1 MENDEN
7 LIEVEK
13 LKYRP
18 FTKFCMSIGAV
29 PSSYL
34 ASMTLPE
41 QILWLSSYVEKQVI
55 PAVNNNAEAVEELQ
69 DLYVE
74 LHDYVEHYFDNL
86 NVQQEINNKLD
97 EMAEDGTLTTLIG
110 NYVQPLIDNQ
120 NAIIAN
126 QTQTIQGLQTNVN
139 TFEDSVNDT
148 LNLLNVKINAI
159 PSGNPIAVSST
170 SAMTD
175 TTKIYVLTTN
185 GYWYYYN
192 GTSFVQGGVYQ
203 SSSIDDVID
212 DLKYRDDARVN
223 AILNGDIKLYK
234 GPSSPGQI
242 SDSTGEYSTKISTD
256 LQASPYYIPVEI
268 GKTYRV
274 TIATNGPLYN
284 IYYYDANKQFIGSQ
298 FPNNAMVTTQTVFTN
313 SNYGY
318 IRIGSWKSGN
328 SPLVFE
334 ERIIISEVTD
344 FIPLNTQRKG
354 MIVSS
359 GAININT
366 SSGKLITG
374 SNTYIICGNG
384 LNYDIS
390 NKEYDISSYLSSGG
404 WCRYNY
410 QTDTIDRSPSE
421 TTISIGAIWNNGAK
435 IDLFVQD
442 NSTLLIDGIPYQVS
456 SEYIDKNLLCL
467 GDSMTYGTGTT
478 TIYYQYL
485 NRNLGKFTTTNYG
498 VGGSSITPKTGDF
511 PEWDT
516 AESFLERYSSMSNN
530 GDVIIVFGGV
540 NDWVT
545 GRALGTM
552 SSTDTYTFYGAMKSL
567 CDGLIDKYPNKQI
580 VFFTS
585 PQNDY
590 VYRKASI
597 PEDNQYYNNV
607 DGYNR
612 LGLKLEDYTKAMKEV
627 CDVYGIPCDRLD
639 TKCWYGLSGQ
649 LQDGT
654 ISSDGLHPN
663 ANGHKIIAKN
673 MANFIKNNR

>member
-1 MENDEN
+1 MSDNNINFDYKNLTPFKWFILENFPFIEDSIDTLTNYGLFCKLGEEINKNRDSIN
-7 LIEVEK
+7 LIGE
-13 LKYRP
+13 
-18 FTKFCMSIGAV
+18 
-29 PSSYL
+29 
-34 ASMTLPE
+34 
-41 QILWLSSYVEKQVI
+41 
-55 PAVNNNAEAVEELQ
+55 NAETLTNAFNA
-69 DLYVE
+69 
-74 LHDYVEHYFDNL
+74 LHDYVENYFDNL
-86 NVQQEINNKLD
+86 DVQEEINNKLD
-97 EMAEDGTLTTLIG
+97 DLVEDGTLTNLIKA
-110 NYVQPLIDNQ
+110 YLQPIVDEQ
-120 NAIIAN
+120 NASISA
-126 QTQTIQGLQTNVN
+126 LESNVER
-139 TFEDSVNDT
+139 FENSVNDT
-148 LNLLNVKINAI
+148 VNLLNTKLNAI
-159 PSGNPIAVSST
+159 PSGNPIAVTST
-170 SAMTD
+170 SQMTD
-175 TTKIYVLTTN
+175 TSKIYVLTTD

-192 GTSFVQGGVYQ
+192 GSSWVKGGLYQ
-203 SSSIDDVID
+203 SSSIDDVVD
-212 DLKYRDDARVN
+212 DLKYRDDARLN
-223 AILNGDIKLYK
+223 AILNGNIKMYK
-234 GPSSPGQI
+234 GVSSPGQI
-242 SDSTGEYSTKISTD
+242 SDTNGEYTVKTTTD
-256 LQASPYYIPVEI
+256 LQASSYYIPVET

-274 TIATNGPLYN
+274 TPSSNAPLFN
-284 IYYYDANKQFIGSQ
+284 IYYYDANKQFLGSQ
-298 FPNNAMVTTQTVFTN
+298 YPNNAMLSTQVVFTN
-313 SNYGY
+313 ENYGF

-328 SPLVFE
+328 SPLIFE
-334 ERIIISEVTD
+334 ERITVSEVTD

-374 SNTYIICGNG
+374 PTTYIVCGNG

-390 NKEYDISSYLSSGG
+390 NKEYDISSYLASGG

-410 QTDTIDRSPSE
+410 KTDTIDRAASE
-421 TTISIGAIWNNGAK
+421 NTISIGAIWNNGSK

-467 GDSMTYGTGTT
+467 GDSITYGTGTT

-498 VGGSSITPKTGDF
+498 VGGSSITPKTGTY

-516 AESFLERYSSMSNN
+516 AQSFLERYSAMSNN

-545 GRALGTM
+545 GRTLGDIA
-552 SSTDTYTFYGAMKSL
+552 STDTYTFYGAMKAL
-567 CDGLIDKYPNKQI
+567 CSGLITKYPNKQI
-580 VFFTS
+580 VFFSS

-590 VYRKASI
+590 VNRKASI
-597 PEDNQYYNNV
+597 PSDNEYYNNV

-627 CDVYGIPCDRLD
+627 CDIYGIPCDRLD
-639 TKCWYGLSGQ
+639 TKCWYGLSGL

-663 ANGHKIIAKN
+663 ANGHKILAKN